1 MSDIVKD
8 RDIKTEPIIEVKTKK
23 EKKEEEKK
31 DDNNNLSYLLNIL
44 DGLHECTGRIIIMT
58 TNKPEVLDKALI
70 RPGRID
76 YKINFTKATIDDIKN
91 ILNFYW
97 ATDYDMYKIEKDID
111 MKYSHAEIVNF
122 CRSSSTLLETLS
134 KL

>member
-1 MSDIVKD
+1 
-8 RDIKTEPIIEVKTKK
+8 
-23 EKKEEEKK
+23 
-31 DDNNNLSYLLNIL
+31 
-44 DGLHECTGRIIIMT
+44 MT